1 MASSLPTR
9 KSTKLRWIGVLV
21 TAGILTA
28 GAVTSG
34 YFYLRNRENSE
45 AQMRELVVRDALS
58 MGVQVKTHMDSH
70 ERGVRAMRELLARN
84 PALSE
89 QDLRQVLP
97 QLFPGA
103 VANSCLL
110 VLEPSGKD
118 GTNPAAVIRHT
129 LGHNLPDL
137 SKGSN
142 LDTSETGKAL
152 MDLLADSA
160 DGRCVS
166 RIFKLPMPG
175 GVALPA
181 FVVAGKT
188 GVEKSGTASALIGVF
203 TLDDMIAGAL
213 DPTVTLSYDVVA
225 YAEPQPYQRELLYF
239 NAASYRDGSSLPSY
253 TDPHESTAQKYT
265 LAVGDT
271 RVVLSFTPTPQWM
284 RRNDTPLPRVVFFLG
299 MATTFVL
306 ASLFVYKSR
315 RASQVEGI
323 VQERTTELALANM
336 RLDESRGTF
345 SSLLEACPDAINGK
359 DNEGRWTFANR
370 AFLEL
375 AGINE
380 NFPYKGLKDDEII
393 ARARP
398 TNTPF
403 LKLRAELDSR
413 VLETGEGLREEL
425 HVETPGQPRRYLDIH
440 MLPVRGQS
448 SGTVGLVAV
457 CNDITEL
464 RRRINAL
471 QRSRE
476 RVKLLVENTA
486 TAIVEWDD
494 EFRLINWNPAAARLF
509 GYEWEEVRNKP
520 ISFLAD
526 PDGGEIAATA
536 LDSFLREREKTVPQ
550 IFRHRTRRG
559 TLLTCEWQNTPL
571 IDEEGRPLGVT
582 SFIYDVTERTK
593 AEQALRKRDGILRG
607 LAASAIGFLNADSWE
622 QEAGEMLR
630 HLVESLTLSRVG
642 LVRVPP
648 NDPAGTSYTVLEW
661 TNPYW
666 EGTGLVETADGVDP
680 NAELIR
686 AGLHAYLSEKGSIF
700 GPCANLPAPWAE
712 LLSAQGTRSV
722 LLLPLSLQGEV
733 WGFLRFDD
741 CRVHREWSA
750 DEVDAL
756 RVVAGVLAGAIAR
769 QILTKDRL
777 QMEKRLLL
785 SQKRESLGMLAGG
798 IARDFNQLV
807 DDILGNAS
815 LGRTL
820 ADTESTIDECLSAIE
835 EHGLRA
841 ASLCRE
847 MLAYAG
853 HGEAQTGLA
862 SPNLILLDVLNSLDP
877 EQQRRIHFRKEL
889 ANGIPVV
896 EMEVDQMR
904 EAIRAIVQNAVEAI
918 GNQTG
923 VIDIRT
929 RAATSPDGAEI
940 LIRDS
945 GPGMSLQV
953 KDRVFDPFFSTKMSG
968 RGLGLTIA
976 QSIVE
981 AHGGQITMESEPG
994 QGTTVLISL
1003 PVHRPKPEFNGGME
1017 MGPSPTMGG
1026 LVLLVHSGRAADR
1039 ATALAF
1045 QQLGFDIEECVGVDH
1060 ALRLLKDHPNRHRI
1074 VAVDPETP
1082 GAEAPTLHRL
1092 RLAAGPASVILLACG
1107 QNCSPALRHFA
1118 AEGLATL
1125 LPGELSAESLRG
1137 AVASALGSTSIH

>member
-1 MASSLPTR
+1 MENSTSTR
-9 KSTKLRWIGVLV
+9 KPRKLRWLGVLM
-21 TAGILTA
+21 TAGILAA

-34 YFYLRNRENSE
+34 FFYMRNRENSL

-58 MGVQVKTHMDSH
+58 MGVQVKTYMEGH
-70 ERGVRAMRELLARN
+70 ERGVRALRELLARN
-84 PALSE
+84 PAMNE

-97 QLFPGA
+97 QLFPGS
-103 VANSCLL
+103 VSRSTVL
-110 VLEPSGKD
+110 VLRAGNEADQMVVGHAMGQEIPKLGR
-118 GTNPAAVIRHT
+118 GGNLAA
-129 LGHNLPDL
+129 
-137 SKGSN
+137 
-142 LDTSETGKAL
+142 SETGKAL
-152 MDLLADSA
+152 LPMLRDGA
-160 DGRCVS
+160 DGQCAS
-166 RIFKLPMPG
+166 GILKLPIEGGAAMP
-175 GVALPA
+175 AL
-181 FVVAGKT
+181 VVLGKT
-188 GVEKSGTASALIGVF
+188 GVRKAGSASAVVGIFALEE
-203 TLDDMIAGAL
+203 MIEGAM
-213 DPTVTLSYDVVA
+213 DPAVTLSYDVVA
-225 YAEPQPYQRELLYF
+225 YAEPRPFQRELMYY
-239 NAASYRDGSSLPSY
+239 NAASYREDSLLPGFS
-253 TDPHESTAQKYT
+253 DLHESAAQKYSLT
-265 LAVGDT
+265 LGDA
-271 RVVLSFTPTPQWM
+271 RVFLTFTPTPQWM
-284 RRNDTPLPRVVFFLG
+284 RRNETPLPRVIFFLG
-299 MATTFVL
+299 LATTGVL

-315 RASQVEGI
+315 RASVVEDL
-323 VQERTTELALANM
+323 VQERTAELALANL

-359 DNEGRWTFANR
+359 DNRGRWTFANR

-375 AGINE
+375 AGIRE
-380 NFPYKGLKDDEII
+380 NFPYKGLTDDEII

-398 TNTPF
+398 TNLRF

-413 VLETGEGLREEL
+413 VLQAGEGLRQEL
-425 HVETPGQPRRYLDIH
+425 HLETPGQPRRYLDIH
-440 MLPVRGQS
+440 MLPVRGHD

-494 EFRLINWNPAAARLF
+494 QFRLIHWNPAAARLF
-509 GYEWEEVRNKP
+509 GYDLQEVRNKP
-520 ISFLAD
+520 IAFFAD

-536 LDSFLREREKTVPQ
+536 LDSFLREREKTIPQ
-550 IFRHRTRRG
+550 TFRHQTRRG
-559 TLLTCEWQNTPL
+559 NPLTCEWQNTPL

-607 LAASAIGFLNADSWE
+607 LAGSAIGFLNADSWE

-630 HLVESLTLSRVG
+630 HLVESLALSRVA

-648 NDPAGTSYTVLEW
+648 NDPAAASYTVLEW

-666 EGTGLVETADGVDP
+666 EGSGTPENAAPGDP

-686 AGLHAYLSEKGSIF
+686 AGLHEYLAEKGGVF
-700 GPCANLPAPWAE
+700 GPCATLPAPWAT
-712 LLSAQGTRSV
+712 LLAARGSRSV
-722 LLLPLSLQGEV
+722 LLLPLCLHGEV

-741 CRVHREWSA
+741 CRIHREWSA

-785 SQKRESLGMLAGG
+785 SQKRESLGLLAGG
-798 IARDFNQLV
+798 IARDFNQLI

-815 LGRTL
+815 LGRTI
-820 ADTESTIDECLSAIE
+820 AETDSVIDDCLSAIE

-841 ASLCRE
+841 AALCRE

-853 HGEAQTGLA
+853 HGESETGLA
-862 SPNLILLDVLNSLDP
+862 SPNLILLDVLNGLDP
-877 EQQRRIHFRKEL
+877 EHQRRIHFRKEL

-896 EMEVDQMR
+896 EMEIDQMR

-923 VIDIRT
+923 VIDIHT
-929 RAATSPDGAEI
+929 RAASASAAEGAEI

-945 GPGMSLQV
+945 GPGMDLQT

-981 AHGGQITMESEPG
+981 AHGGHITMESEPG
-994 QGTTVLISL
+994 MGTTVLISL
-1003 PVHRPKPEFNGGME
+1003 PVHRPKPELAEANGRAAG
-1017 MGPSPTMGG
+1017 PTMGG
-1026 LVLLVHSGRAADR
+1026 LVLLVHSGRAADHV
-1039 ATALAF
+1039 TALAF
-1045 QQLGFDIEECVGVDH
+1045 QQLGFDIEECVGVDQ
-1060 ALRLLKDHPNRHRI
+1060 ALRLLKDHPNRHRL
-1074 VAVDPETP
+1074 VAVDPSAP

-1092 RLAAGPASVILLACG
+1092 RLAAGAASVILLTCG
-1107 QNCSPALRHFA
+1107 DDCSPALRHFA

-1125 LPGELSAESLRG
+1125 LPGELSAESLKG
-1137 AVASALGSTSIH
+1137 AVSLALGNEGGR